1 MSTRRHPPDPAAID
15 AVPLRHPWRWVAAV
29 VIIILVVLFLY
40 GAATNTAY
48 RWHVYTQYLFNER
61 VLKVGLVNT
70 LQLTIYSMVL
80 AIVLGVILAVMRLSP
95 NPVFKAVSW
104 VYLWIFRGTPIYVQ
118 LVFWGLIPTIYQNI
132 QLGVPFG
139 PTFFQLNLQTLS
151 IPFLLAILGL
161 ALNEA
166 AYMAEIIRAGI
177 SSVPEG
183 QLEASTAL
191 GMSWGMAMRR
201 TVLPQ
206 AMRVIIPPTGNEV
219 ISMLKTTSLV
229 TAVPFT
235 LDLYGIT
242 SREIAA
248 RDLRAGTAAAGGG
261 DLVSGGHQHPDGRPV
276 LPGAVLRPRRVAEV
290 DHQAARGAGQGAD
303 GEAGSGTYDTDGEGR
318 TGLQELRRAER
329 AQGHHARGRQGQV
342 LVMVGPSGSG
352 KSTFL
357 RCINHL
363 EKVNAGRLYVD
374 GDLIGYRDRGTKLHE
389 MSPRDAAKQR
399 RDIGMVFQHFNLFP
413 HRTALGNIIEA
424 PIHVKGVKKADAVA
438 RAMDLLH
445 QVGMAEKATAYPAQL
460 SGGQQQRVAIA
471 RALAMNPKLMLFD
484 EPTSAL
490 DPELVGE
497 VLEVMK
503 KLAAEGMTMVVVTHE
518 MGFAREVANQLVF
531 MDEGVVVESGP
542 PREVLSN
549 PQHERTKAFLS
560 KVL

>member
-1 MSTRRHPPDPAAID
+1 MTDVDTSPPTAPAAID

-29 VIIILVVLFLY
+29 VIIILVALFLY
-40 GAATNTAY
+40 GAATNTAF

-80 AIVLGVILAVMRLSP
+80 AIILGVILAVMRLSP
-95 NPVFKAVSW
+95 NPIFKAVSW

-132 QLGVPFG
+132 RLGVPFG
-139 PTFFQLNLQTLS
+139 PTFFQLNLQMMS

-229 TAVPFT
+229 TAIPFT

-248 RDLRAGTAAAGGG
+248 REFEPVPLLLVAATWY
-261 DLVSGGHQHPDGRPV
+261 LVVTSILMVGQYYLERYF
-276 LPGAVLRPRRVAEV
+276 
-290 DHQAARGAGQGAD
+290 ARGASRKLTTKQ
-303 GEAGSGTYDTDGEGR
+303 
-318 TGLQELRRAER
+318 
-329 AQGHHARGRQGQV
+329 
-342 LVMVGPSGSG
+342 
-352 KSTFL
+352 
-357 RCINHL
+357 L
-363 EKVNAGRLYVD
+363 E
-374 GDLIGYRDRGTKLHE
+374 
-389 MSPRDAAKQR
+389 
-399 RDIGMVFQHFNLFP
+399 
-413 HRTALGNIIEA
+413 
-424 PIHVKGVKKADAVA
+424 
-438 RAMDLLH
+438 
-445 QVGMAEKATAYPAQL
+445 
-460 SGGQQQRVAIA
+460 
-471 RALAMNPKLMLFD
+471 ALAKAQIANP
-484 EPTSAL
+484 
-490 DPELVGE
+490 GI
-497 VLEVMK
+497 
-503 KLAAEGMTMVVVTHE
+503 
-518 MGFAREVANQLVF
+518 
-531 MDEGVVVESGP
+531 
-542 PREVLSN
+542 
-549 PQHERTKAFLS
+549 
-560 KVL
+560 